1 MTLAP
6 QEQAHHVGVR
16 TRSFRGL
23 LVSWALTS
31 MGDGVRTAA
40 LPLYAAVSTRDPL
53 AVSAVAVAEVLP
65 WLLVALPAGALVD
78 RCEPKWTVLWAHV
91 FRFVLTLVLAA
102 SIVTG
107 TDVLWVL
114 VASAFLLTC
123 AETFADSASQSMLVS
138 YAGSDDL
145 ERANGRFVG
154 VETTGIQIAGPLAA
168 AALFAWEPAACF
180 ATISLAF
187 ILAALRVCV
196 LPRVRDS
203 GGKTGAADGGQS
215 RTTLRSE
222 VLSGLRFL
230 LGEPALRTVV
240 GVVGMT
246 ALLISAVNAIA
257 VLYAIEVL
265 ELPAA
270 AVPTLLVCTAV
281 GTILAAQVVPW
292 CAERAAT
299 GHVMIGCL
307 SLLAL
312 GIALFGLAPVPVVA
326 WIAYF
331 VMGVGAGGWNVLS
344 ATKRQRL
351 TPAPMMGRVTSAHR
365 VLAWGLMPLGAAVA
379 GPLATFTSLGTV
391 LLTAA
396 ALVGVVVA
404 FSARRLTAL

>member
-1 MTLAP
+1 MTLAS
-6 QEQAHHVGVR
+6 QEQAEHVGVR

-23 LVSWALTS
+23 LVSWVLTS
-31 MGDGVRTAA
+31 MGDGVRMAA

-91 FRFVLTLVLAA
+91 FRFVLTLALAA

-107 TDVLWVL
+107 TDALWVL

-154 VETTGIQIAGPLAA
+154 VETTGVQIAGPLAA

-180 ATISLAF
+180 ATISLTF

-196 LPRVRDS
+196 LPRVR
-203 GGKTGAADGGQS
+203 AADGGTGEQP
-215 RTTLRSE
+215 RATLRSE
-222 VLSGLRFL
+222 VLAGLRFL
-230 LGEPALRTVV
+230 LGEPTLRTVV

-246 ALLISAVNAIA
+246 ALLTSAVNAIA

-265 ELPAA
+265 RLPAA

-292 CAERAAT
+292 CAERARM

-307 SLLAL
+307 ILLAV
-312 GIALFGLAPVPVVA
+312 GIALFGLAPVPTVA

-331 VMGVGAGGWNVLS
+331 VMGIGAGGWNVLS

-379 GPLATFTSLGTV
+379 GPLATLTSLGTV

-396 ALVGVVVA
+396 ALVCVVVA

>member
-6 QEQAHHVGVR
+6 QEQTEHVGVR
-16 TRSFRGL
+16 SRSFRGL
-23 LVSWALTS
+23 LVSWVLTS
-31 MGDGVRTAA
+31 MGDGVRMAA

-78 RCEPKWTVLWAHV
+78 RCEPKWTVVWAHV
-91 FRFVLTLVLAA
+91 FRFALTLALAA
-102 SIVTG
+102 SILTG
-107 TDVLWVL
+107 ADTLWVL

-180 ATISLAF
+180 ATISVAF

-196 LPRVRDS
+196 LPRVRLAE
-203 GGKTGAADGGQS
+203 GRTGDHS
-215 RTTLRSE
+215 RVTLRSE
-222 VLSGLRFL
+222 VLAGLRFL

-246 ALLISAVNAIA
+246 ALLMSAVNAIA

-265 ELPAA
+265 RLPAA

-292 CAERAAT
+292 CVERARM

-307 SLLAL
+307 ILLAV
-312 GIALFGLAPVPVVA
+312 GIALFGLAPVPTVA
-326 WIAYF
+326 WVAYF
-331 VMGVGAGGWNVLS
+331 VMGLGAGGWNVLS

-351 TPAPMMGRVTSAHR
+351 TPTPMMGRVTSAHR

-379 GPLATFTSLGTV
+379 GPLATLTSLGTV

-396 ALVGVVVA
+396 ALVFVVVV

>member
-1 MTLAP
+1 MTLAS
-6 QEQAHHVGVR
+6 QEQAEHVGVR

-23 LVSWALTS
+23 LVSWVLTS
-31 MGDGVRTAA
+31 MGDGVRMAA

-91 FRFVLTLVLAA
+91 FRFVLTLALAA

-107 TDVLWVL
+107 TDALWVL

-154 VETTGIQIAGPLAA
+154 VETTGVQIAGPLAA

-180 ATISLAF
+180 ATISLTF

-196 LPRVRDS
+196 LPRVR
-203 GGKTGAADGGQS
+203 AADGGTGEQP
-215 RTTLRSE
+215 RATLRSE
-222 VLSGLRFL
+222 VLAGLRFL

-246 ALLISAVNAIA
+246 ALLTSAVNAIA

-265 ELPAA
+265 RLPAA

-292 CAERAAT
+292 CAERARM

-307 SLLAL
+307 ILLAV
-312 GIALFGLAPVPVVA
+312 GIALFGLAPVPTVA

-331 VMGVGAGGWNVLS
+331 VMGIGAGGWNVLS

-379 GPLATFTSLGTV
+379 GPLATLTSLGTV

-396 ALVGVVVA
+396 ALVCVVVA